1 MLSRIVARQYD
12 WCTSATAWEEF
23 MLGIRSLPTS
33 KRRKHLEAYRQQ
45 LLDAGLEILPFDRT
59 AADWMA
65 GERSR
70 LLKKGSTPAYR
81 DTQIAAVAATQKLTL
96 VTRNVG
102 DFREFSG
109 VRIENWFE

>member
-23 MLGIRSLPTS
+23 MRGIRSLPAS
-33 KRRKHLEAYRQQ
+33 KRRKHLEAYRQH

-102 DFREFSG
+102 DFREFIG

>member
-1 MLSRIVARQYD
+1 MAPSTTPIDPVA
-12 WCTSATAWEEF
+12 T
-23 MLGIRSLPTS
+23 P
-33 KRRKHLEAYRQQ
+33 EAYRQQ

-70 LLKKGSTPAYR
+70 LLKKGSTRAYR
-81 DTQIAAVAATQKLTL
+81 DTQVAAVAATQKLTL

-109 VRIENWFE
+109 VRIQNWFE

>member
-1 MLSRIVARQYD
+1 
-12 WCTSATAWEEF
+12 
-23 MLGIRSLPTS
+23 MLGIRSLPAS

-45 LLDAGLEILPFDRT
+45 LLDAGLEILSFDRT

-65 GERSR
+65 SERSR
-70 LLKKGSTPAYR
+70 LLKKGATPAYR
-81 DTQIAAVAATQKLTL
+81 DAQIAAVAATQKLTL

-109 VRIENWFE
+109 IRIENWFE